1 MKTTQP
7 NTQRPKL
14 KTLLVKNSADKV
26 PAGWMTKDE
35 LAASEGFTDPGSM
48 RKIITEALKE
58 KLLEQR
64 EFRVAWGT
72 GIRPRPYFKY
82 TT

>member
-14 KTLLVKNSADKV
+14 RTLLVKTAVDKV

-48 RKIITEALKE
+48 RKIIADSLKA
-58 KLLEQR
+58 KLLEAR

-82 TT
+82 TS